1 MWGPKQEKERKPQVL
16 LFLLLD
22 FQHVGVRRY
31 SEEEKMGGQV
41 VYDKRKVQNSFNFE
55 LVCI

>member
-1 MWGPKQEKERKPQVL
+1 MGSKAGEGAKATSL
-16 LFLLLD
+16 AFLLLD

-41 VYDKRKVQNSFNFE
+41 VDDKRKVQNSFNFK